1 MFLFKRKTQEAM
13 MSSGKHPLNSK
24 VEVDETLIG
33 GPEKR
38 KRGRN
43 KGEKKLI
50 ILL

>member
-33 GPEKR
+33 GPESENVVGIREKR
-38 KRGRN
+38 S
-43 KGEKKLI
+43 
-50 ILL
+50 